1 MSILVPG
8 EIPKIIK
15 KRSIL
20 VAEVNPKIDL
30 KSKKKNP
37 ARKGAKTQR
46 SRVILFFTFQYFS
59 SYFIDVV
66 GVIW

>member
-30 KSKKKNP
+30 KSKKNP